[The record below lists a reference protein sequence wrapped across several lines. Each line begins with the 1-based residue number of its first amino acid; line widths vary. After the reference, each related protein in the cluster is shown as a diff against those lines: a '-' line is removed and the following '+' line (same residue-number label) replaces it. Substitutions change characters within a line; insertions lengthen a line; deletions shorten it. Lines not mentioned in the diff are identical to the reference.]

1 MTTNVP
7 VYFFVCFFFIFF
19 YFYSKGVAIG
29 IVAMT
34 LKRKVHS
41 RVLLK
46 KTELHEQ
53 IIGKKYIDIP
63 I

>member
-7 VYFFVCFFFIFF
+7 VNFFVCFFFIF
-19 YFYSKGVAIG
+19 YFYSKGVTIG

-34 LKRKVHS
+34 LQRKVHS

-46 KTELHEQ
+46 KTELHEK
-53 IIGKKYIDIP
+53 IIRKKIIDIP

>member
-7 VYFFVCFFFIFF
+7 VNFFVCFFFIFS
-19 YFYSKGVAIG
+19 FYSKGVTIG

-34 LKRKVHS
+34 LQRKVHS

-46 KTELHEQ
+46 KTELHEK
-53 IIGKKYIDIP
+53 IIRKKNY
-63 I
+63 

>member
-7 VYFFVCFFFIFF
+7 VNFFFVFFVFFCF
-19 YFYSKGVAIG
+19 YFYSKGVTIW

-41 RVLLK
+41 RLLLK

-53 IIGKKYIDIP
+53 RIRKKKY
-63 I
+63 

>member
-7 VYFFVCFFFIFF
+7 VNFFVCFFIYF
-19 YFYSKGVAIG
+19 YFYSKGVTIW

-41 RVLLK
+41 RLLMK

-53 IIGKKYIDIP
+53 RIRKKN
-63 I
+63 

>member
-7 VYFFVCFFFIFF
+7 ENFFCLFFIYFS
-19 YFYSKGVAIG
+19 FYSKGVTIW

-34 LKRKVHS
+34 LKRKVH
-41 RVLLK
+41 RK

-53 IIGKKYIDIP
+53 RIRKKNY
-63 I
+63 

>member
-7 VYFFVCFFFIFF
+7 VNFLCLFFIYF
-19 YFYSKGVAIG
+19 YFYSKGVTIW

-41 RVLLK
+41 RLLVK

-53 IIGKKYIDIP
+53 RIRKKLLISRYD
-63 I
+63 